1 MGFRCAGL
9 GARGSWVGLLVLV
22 FGGGVV
28 DLGDVGCG
36 CVGGEDGGLEYG
48 GGIVGVCRCR

>member
-1 MGFRCAGL
+1 MGGI
-9 GARGSWVGLLVLV
+9 VG
-22 FGGGVV
+22 FGFWWGGVV

-36 CVGGEDGGLEYG
+36 CVGVEDGGLEYG